1 MKTVNVGII
10 GCGVIAPSHIESYR
24 RLEGVRV
31 TAVCDPVRE
40 RVRSTRDAYPE
51 LELAGHASLA
61 EMLAGS
67 EVDAVSVCTDHASH
81 EGLVIQALEAGCHV
95 LCEKAL
101 TTNRPS
107 LERMLAAAEASGKV
121 SAAVLQHRFDPIN
134 RELKRF
140 LDDGALGR
148 LLTVSCQ
155 HQCFRERSYYS
166 GDGWRGTWEFEGGSL
181 LINQSIH
188 FIDILQWLAGGVSHV
203 EAATANLEHEGVIE
217 TEDTASLLLRL
228 RNGGLG
234 SFIASSGSHRR
245 WDYAFQFVGS
255 EGLVEIGNG
264 NLGKVLHRDPA
275 IEATMREALVDLQDG
290 GGVSAAKDYYGSGH
304 PAQVRDFIAAIREG
318 RSPQVRFVDA
328 RGAMEIVFAA
338 YDAAGKET

>member
-1 MKTVNVGII
+1 MKKVNVGII

-24 RLEGVRV
+24 NLEGVRV
-31 TAVCDPVRE
+31 VGVCDPVEE
-40 RVRSTRDAYPE
+40 RVRKIQDAYPE
-51 LELAGHASLA
+51 LELAGYASLA
-61 EMLAGS
+61 DLLAGS
-67 EVDAVSVCTDHASH
+67 SVQAVSICTDHASH
-81 EGLVIQALEAGCHV
+81 ESLLLEALSAGCHV

-101 TTNRPS
+101 TTNRAS
-107 LERMLAAAEASGKV
+107 LERMLTAAKASDRV

-134 RELKRF
+134 RELKRL

-155 HQCFRERSYYS
+155 HECFRERDYYS
-166 GDGWRGTWEFEGGSL
+166 GDAWRGTWKFEGGSL

-188 FIDILQWLAGGVSHV
+188 FIDILQWLAGGVSGV

-234 SFIASSGSHRR
+234 SFIATSGSHRR

-255 EGLVEIGNG
+255 EGRVEIANG
-264 NLGKVLHRDPA
+264 TLKTVSHRDPG
-275 IEATMREALVDLQDG
+275 IEAALTKALTELREG

-318 RSPQVRFVDA
+318 RSPEVSFFDA
-328 RGAMEIVFAA
+328 REAMEIVFAA
-338 YDAAGKET
+338 YASAGS